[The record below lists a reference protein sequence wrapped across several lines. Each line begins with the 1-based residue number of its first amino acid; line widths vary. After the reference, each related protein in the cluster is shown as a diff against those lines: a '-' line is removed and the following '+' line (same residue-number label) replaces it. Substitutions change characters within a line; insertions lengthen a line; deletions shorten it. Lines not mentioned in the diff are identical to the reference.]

1 METPIL
7 KIDNL
12 SRVFSLGGQDYP
24 VLQNI
29 DLAFEE
35 RGFVLLSGKS
45 GSGKSTLLNLI
56 AGILKPSHGHVLY
69 KNKTIDGMNEKHICA
84 YRNREIGFV
93 FQQYNLFDKQSVLF
107 NVVLPLLIDG
117 RGISKCY
124 EMGRKLLSAYKLDL
138 MHDTEVGK
146 LSGGEKQRVAI
157 LRAIINDPAIVLADE
172 PTGALDRENAI
183 KTLEML
189 KAISKERLVIVVSHN
204 LDLALAY
211 ATRHIEVKDGQIV
224 SDVSF
229 PEQS

>member
-1 METPIL
+1 
-7 KIDNL
+7 
-12 SRVFSLGGQDYP
+12 
-24 VLQNI
+24 
-29 DLAFEE
+29 
-35 RGFVLLSGKS
+35 
-45 GSGKSTLLNLI
+45 
-56 AGILKPSHGHVLY
+56 
-69 KNKTIDGMNEKHICA
+69 
-84 YRNREIGFV
+84 
-93 FQQYNLFDKQSVLF
+93 
-107 NVVLPLLIDG
+107 
-117 RGISKCY
+117 
-124 EMGRKLLSAYKLDL
+124 
-138 MHDTEVGK
+138 MHDVEVGK

>member
-1 METPIL
+1 MGTPIL

-117 RGISKCY
+117 RGISKSY
-124 EMGRKLLSAYKLDL
+124 ETGRKLLGAYKLDS
-138 MHDTEVGK
+138 MHDVEVGK

-157 LRAIINDPAIVLADE
+157 LRAIINDPAIGLADE

-229 PEQS
+229 LEQS